1 MSKHGAI
8 LEEFKE
14 RAPNFD
20 PTCPKDLTSLKLILI
35 KACDV
40 SNEVRP
46 KQYGWTPGWPCGPDQ
61 PTVATQQNF
70 EMPINSL
77 PIDLYHWHLFNHGA
91 LPRLLPSL

>member
-1 MSKHGAI
+1 MTKHGAI

-14 RAPNFD
+14 RASNFD

-46 KQYGWTPGWPCGPDQ
+46 MGVSEPWADRLMQEYF
-61 PTVATQQNF
+61 QQVMKPLTAKMTSKKRNVQQ
-70 EMPINSL
+70 S
-77 PIDLYHWHLFNHGA
+77 DLLDFFYFI
-91 LPRLLPSL
+91 LLDHFQ

>member
-1 MSKHGAI
+1 MATDMSKHGAI

-14 RAPNFD
+14 RASTFD

-46 KQYGWTPGWPCGPDQ
+46 MGVSEPWADRLMQEYF
-61 PTVATQQNF
+61 QQVMKPLTAKMTSKKKSTTNRPSGF
-70 EMPINSL
+70 
-77 PIDLYHWHLFNHGA
+77 LFSSNA
-91 LPRLLPSL
+91 P